1 MGVGAGDDLLVRR
14 DDSLDE
20 GGMVG
25 GRDFAVA
32 GETAEVV
39 DAFKDDEPADAG
51 GCEDVAIEAGKNVG
65 TESVCEKVIAANGLV
80 GDADVVRGG

>member
-51 GCEDVAIEAGKNVG
+51 GARTSRSKRARTLGPSP
-65 TESVCEKVIAANGLV
+65 SV
-80 GDADVVRGG
+80 RR